1 MELFGFGLGPDITI
15 IGSLNLNMI
24 LKIEFMK
31 LNGLLTYQIHF
42 RSSLNSPNEKSCDC
56 FTFPPLLLL
65 VDNSMC
71 RVDQLQAKD
80 TLKVLTLK
88 GCKSTGS
95 IAMEKINIKLIE
107 SVRVDMV

>member
-1 MELFGFGLGPDITI
+1 
-15 IGSLNLNMI
+15 
-24 LKIEFMK
+24 
-31 LNGLLTYQIHF
+31 
-42 RSSLNSPNEKSCDC
+42 
-56 FTFPPLLLL
+56 
-65 VDNSMC
+65 MC

-107 SVRVDMV
+107 SVRVDIV